1 MSACGA
7 TLRPGAFGGEG
18 REEARRHVEAVAEA
32 DAHLKGLLAELE
44 AVATLRQAKYHLDQ
58 VGRGRAIAVC
68 RDPATGEPVD
78 RPPVIG

>member
-58 VGRGRAIAVC
+58 VGRSRAIAVY
-68 RDPATGEPVD
+68 RDPATGEPVY
-78 RPPVIG
+78 RTPVIG